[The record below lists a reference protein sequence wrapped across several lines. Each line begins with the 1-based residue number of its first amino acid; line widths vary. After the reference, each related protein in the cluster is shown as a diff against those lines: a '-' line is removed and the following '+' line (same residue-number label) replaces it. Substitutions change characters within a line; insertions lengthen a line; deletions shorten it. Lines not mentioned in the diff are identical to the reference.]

1 MSPAS
6 VDVYMWGHH
15 MATITDPPGPRIS
28 FRDRNRVRG
37 TYEPKLEYTAP
48 WLDRPDSIP
57 LSLSIPLGRA
67 PKAIRVGRYLDS
79 LLPENPA
86 TLEDWHK
93 RFRFDLGASTIEI
106 LQVVGEDVAGAA
118 QFVQQG
124 HVPSQHH
131 RLVPLDDSEVA
142 DLLVDLRDSHGAAP
156 FTADIPRVSLAG
168 QQEKVGLHRRDGQWF
183 LPQGLT
189 PSTHILKPA
198 PTRLPQIDR
207 IEAALQHTAADIG
220 INAAASDVMDIG
232 GEPAFVS
239 TRFDR
244 FIGDDGIVDRVH
256 QEDFT
261 QALGVPHWRKYQRD
275 NGPSLPQLIN
285 LIRTHATDADASIDA
300 FVKLTAFNVAVSNS
314 DAHAKNHSLL
324 IRPGRIELAPA
335 YDLTSTAP
343 YPRYDQE
350 LSMKVGRQWRP
361 LDVDEGDWV
370 YLAKRANLDADRVLS
385 IVSDTWLKIPDVL
398 AAHIERFDVA
408 ATQAQPILQAGD
420 SAATRAR
427 GFTTGSS
434 TAPFPPSFADAI
446 DHMTRADH
454 VSAPDTTTVE
464 PPAPPSLDQTNDAG
478 PSL

>member
-1 MSPAS
+1 MSPAA

-15 MATITDPPGPRIS
+15 MATITDPPGPRVG

-37 TYEPKLEYTAP
+37 SYAPQLEYTAT
-48 WLDRPDSIP
+48 WLDSHDSIP
-57 LSLSIPLGRA
+57 LSLSVPLDR
-67 PKAIRVGRYLDS
+67 PPPEAIKVGRYLDS

-93 RFRFDLGASTIEI
+93 RFGFNLDATTLEI
-106 LQVVGEDVAGAA
+106 LQVVGEDVAGAT
-118 QFVQQG
+118 QFVPAG
-124 HVPSQHH
+124 RTPSRQ
-131 RLVPLDDSEVA
+131 RQLIALRDSQVA
-142 DLLVDLRDSHGAAP
+142 DLLIDLRDSHGAAP

-168 QQEKVGLHRRDGQWF
+168 QQEKIGLHRHENQWY
-183 LPQGLT
+183 LPWGLA

-198 PTRLPQIDR
+198 PTRLPHIDR

-220 INAAASDVMDIG
+220 INAAASEVIDIG

-244 FIGDDGIVDRVH
+244 FIRDDGIVDRVH

-261 QALGVPHWRKYQRD
+261 QALGIPHWRKYQRD

-285 LIRTHATDADASIDA
+285 LLRTHATDADASIDA

-361 LDVDEGDWV
+361 LDVTESDWV
-370 YLAKRANLDADRVLS
+370 YLAKRADLDADRVLA
-385 IVSDTWLKIPDVL
+385 IVSDTWLEVPDVL
-398 AAHIERFDVA
+398 GAHIERFDVA
-408 ATQAQPILQAGD
+408 ATQAQPILHAAD

-427 GFTTGSS
+427 GFSTGPSA
-434 TAPFPPSFADAI
+434 APLPPAFADAI
-446 DHMTRADH
+446 DHMTQADRA
-454 VSAPDTTTVE
+454 PTTGPQAADPP
-464 PPAPPSLDQTNDAG
+464 PPAPEQSNDAG
-478 PSL
+478 PCL